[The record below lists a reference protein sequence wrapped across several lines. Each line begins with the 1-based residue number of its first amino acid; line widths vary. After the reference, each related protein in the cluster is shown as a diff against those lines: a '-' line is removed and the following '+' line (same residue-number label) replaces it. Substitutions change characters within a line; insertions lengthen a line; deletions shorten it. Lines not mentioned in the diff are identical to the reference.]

1 MLNLERQHLIF
12 GAQIEEALRKVLK
25 HGHFILGP
33 EVQQL
38 EEALCGYS
46 GSRFCI
52 SCANGT
58 DALLMA
64 LMALNIGAGDFV
76 IVPGFSFVSA
86 PEAVALRGA
95 TPLFVDVQQESFN
108 IDPQAVAQTLQW
120 ASTRGMSV
128 KAVISVD
135 LFGRPA
141 DYASLRS
148 ICERFG
154 TTLIADAA
162 QAFGAVSSWGRVG
175 TLADITTTSFFPS
188 KPLGCYGDGGA
199 LLTDNEQLAE
209 ILVSIRQHG
218 RGSDK
223 YDNVRMGL
231 NSRLDTLQAS
241 VLLVKLGRLN
251 EELRNRQL
259 IADTYSTALDGV
271 PGLDIPLIGQDI
283 ASSWAQYTLRVDSCL
298 DRLETMRTMAAAGI
312 STAIYY
318 PIPLHL
324 QEAYQHFPR
333 QQGGLPVSESLSDM
347 VLSIPMDPYMTDQE
361 VDRVIVALRKS
372 LGSGRAI

>member
-1 MLNLERQHLIF
+1 MLNLERQHSFF
-12 GAQIEEALRKVLK
+12 GAQIKEALSKVLK
-25 HGHFILGP
+25 HGNYILGP

-38 EEALCGYS
+38 EQALCDYS

-64 LMALNIGAGDFV
+64 LMALNIGTGDFV

-108 IDPQAVAQTLQW
+108 LDPQAVSQMLQW
-120 ASTRGMSV
+120 ASTRGMNV

-148 ICERFG
+148 ICERFD

-162 QAFGAVSSWGRVG
+162 QAFGAVSPEGCVG
-175 TLADITTTSFFPS
+175 TLAEITTTSFFPS

-209 ILVSIRQHG
+209 KLMSIRQHG
-218 RGSDK
+218 RGDDK
-223 YDNVRMGL
+223 YDNVRIGL

-241 VLLVKLGRLN
+241 VLLVKLARLN
-251 EELRNRQL
+251 EELRKRQQ
-259 IADTYSTALDGV
+259 IADTYSTALAGIS
-271 PGLDIPLIGQDI
+271 GLDIPLIGQDI
-283 ASSWAQYTLRVDSCL
+283 ASSWAQYTLRVASSL
-298 DRLETMRTMAAAGI
+298 DRLGTMRTMAAAGI

-318 PIPLHL
+318 PTPLHL
-324 QEAYQHFPR
+324 QKAYQHFPR
-333 QQGGLPVSESLSDM
+333 QRGGLPASESLSNT

-361 VDRVIVALRKS
+361 VDRVIVTLRKS